1 MRKNYF
7 IWASDISN
15 STGEGVLA
23 RNFLKDLNIKKN
35 KKIIPILINKLICL
49 VIEN

>member
-15 STGEGVLA
+15 STGEGQLA
-23 RNFLKDLNIKKN
+23 RKFIKDLNIKK
-35 KKIIPILINKLICL
+35 K
-49 VIEN
+49 